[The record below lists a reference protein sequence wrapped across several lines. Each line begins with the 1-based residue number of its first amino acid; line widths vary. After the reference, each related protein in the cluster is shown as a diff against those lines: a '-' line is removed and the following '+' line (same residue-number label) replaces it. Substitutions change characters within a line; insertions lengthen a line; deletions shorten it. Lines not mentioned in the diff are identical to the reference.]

1 MASYT
6 YDPYG
11 KVDTATGSM
20 AAINPLRYRGYYYDT
35 ETGFYYLQSRYY
47 DPAICRF
54 INADEYSSTGQ
65 GLLGYN
71 MFAYCNNNPVMAADP
86 NGEWLN
92 FVVGAVVG
100 AIIGGVT
107 AAISSYKE
115 TGSVNLASVALG
127 AATGAV
133 GGLIGASGV
142 PAVGQAVASGLLSA
156 ANNIGNSL
164 IAGEKIDLV
173 DVAIDATIGAVSSA
187 VGSIA
192 TKKAASAA
200 KNTIAKGIRRV
211 ISGKNR
217 YDSGSRYWKGAMKRG
232 MEIISQGV
240 ADLNFA
246 QGTASVIGSETAGI
260 ASTIKMLIPSN

>member
-1 MASYT
+1 M
-6 YDPYG
+6 
-11 KVDTATGSM
+11 
-20 AAINPLRYRGYYYDT
+20 
-35 ETGFYYLQSRYY
+35 
-47 DPAICRF
+47 
-54 INADEYSSTGQ
+54 
-65 GLLGYN
+65 
-71 MFAYCNNNPVMAADP
+71 
-86 NGEWLN
+86 
-92 FVVGAVVG
+92 
-100 AIIGGVT
+100 
-107 AAISSYKE
+107 
-115 TGSVNLASVALG
+115 
-127 AATGAV
+127 
-133 GGLIGASGV
+133 
-142 PAVGQAVASGLLSA
+142 
-156 ANNIGNSL
+156 
-164 IAGEKIDLV
+164 
-173 DVAIDATIGAVSSA
+173 AIDATIGAVSSA